1 MRNVRT
7 RALSH
12 RTLDYNWKGRLICV
26 LSRYCPFLW
35 NGQRKSNLFVHST
48 ALSLLRCGGGDMPNY
63 FSVGAPLS
71 FRAVCLR
78 VSSDRRSA
86 YAHSLFLRQ
95 IYPVC
100 AFSRFN
106 RLCGTLHR
114 DMGTPHLAVEMP
126 GRRDQSAAAG
136 SVKAAP
142 YALGNHFGDVFL
154 HDSVMERRLSF
165 RRCGTAS
172 ADAVVPSSL

>member
-1 MRNVRT
+1 M
-7 RALSH
+7 
-12 RTLDYNWKGRLICV
+12 
-26 LSRYCPFLW
+26 CPFPLLSVSLERTAQKQFICPQYCSFFATVRW
-35 NGQRKSNLFVHST
+35 GRYAELFF
-48 ALSLLRCGGGDMPNY
+48 Y
-63 FSVGAPLS
+63 
-71 FRAVCLR
+71 
-78 VSSDRRSA
+78 RSA
-86 YAHSLFLRQ
+86 SLFSRSVSARFFRPPQRLCSQ
-95 IYPVC
+95 PFSAANLPVC

-142 YALGNHFGDVFL
+142 YALGNRFGNVFL

-165 RRCGTAS
+165 RRCGAAS
-172 ADAVVPSSL
+172 ADAVVP